1 MSIDSEEILGGG
13 GEYRLLCWEPD
24 FSEGLL
30 EQDVL

>member
-1 MSIDSEEILGGG
+1 LGGSS
-13 GEYRLLCWEPD
+13 EYRLPCWELD

>member
-1 MSIDSEEILGGG
+1 MSIGLRGDIKLG
-13 GEYRLLCWEPD
+13 GEYRLPCWEQN

>member
-1 MSIDSEEILGGG
+1 MKILGGG
-13 GEYRLLCWEPD
+13 GEYRLPCWEPD